1 MSKTTSKSTD
11 PIDAPKEAKESK
23 DPKIDQDVPGFPHHP
38 SNKEDLKKK
47 DPADKTHK
55 K

>member
-1 MSKTTSKSTD
+1 MSDTKKKSTD
-11 PIDAPKEAKESK
+11 PINTPQEVKESK

-38 SNKEDLKKK
+38 SGKEDLKKQ
-47 DPADKTHK
+47 DPADKAHK